1 MNNID
6 SERLRNIKIL
16 VVDDDPFSRKV
27 VLRVLDG
34 LQVAHVTETPSG
46 EAAIAAMLDEQFDL
60 VITDVQMPGIN
71 GLELLR
77 RLRVGSTAAS
87 SDTHVIVLTSFSNT
101 EVLGIAMALDVNG
114 FLVKPMKPVSVAEK
128 IMQAV
133 SERVVVRAPLAYQ
146 SVNTTLLTVE
156 VAPAS
161 AAAAL
166 DPTREI
172 SALTMS
178 PSDDGQTASRVAL
191 SQLKPGM
198 QLAQPVRAIDG
209 TLLLAQGHALSQLNI
224 NRLLELHSV
233 LREDWLTVVPS

>member
-1 MNNID
+1 MNDID
-6 SERLRNIKIL
+6 SERLRSIKIL

-27 VLRVLDG
+27 VRRVLDG
-34 LQVAHVTETPSG
+34 LRIAHVTETPSG
-46 EAAIAAMLDEQFDL
+46 EAAIAAMQEEQFDL

-77 RLRVGSTAAS
+77 RLRAGSTAAP
-87 SDTHVIVLTSFSNT
+87 SDTRVIVLTSFSNT

-114 FLVKPMKPVSVAEK
+114 FLVKPIKPVSVAEK

-133 SERVVVRAPLAYQ
+133 NERVAVRAALAYQ
-146 SVNTTLLTVE
+146 SVGTTLLTVE
-156 VAPAS
+156 AAPAS
-161 AAAAL
+161 AAVSL

-172 SALTMS
+172 CVPSVS
-178 PSDDGQTASRVAL
+178 PSDDGDTASRVAL
-191 SQLKPGM
+191 SQLEPGM
-198 QLAQPVRAIDG
+198 QLAQPVRMIDG

-224 NRLLELHSV
+224 NRLLELRSV

>member
-1 MNNID
+1 MTDID
-6 SERLRNIKIL
+6 SERLRSIKIL

-27 VLRVLDG
+27 VRRVLDG
-34 LQVAHVTETPSG
+34 LRIAHVTETPCG
-46 EAAIAAMLDEQFDL
+46 EAAIAAMQDEQFDL

-77 RLRVGSTAAS
+77 RLRAGSTAAP
-87 SDTHVIVLTSFSNT
+87 SDMRVIVLTSFSNT

-146 SVNTTLLTVE
+146 SVGTTLLTIE
-156 VAPAS
+156 APPAFAAVALA
-161 AAAAL
+161 
-166 DPTREI
+166 PTREI
-172 SALTMS
+172 CAPAMS
-178 PSDDGQTASRVAL
+178 PPDYGHTASRVAL
-191 SQLKPGM
+191 SQLKSGM
-198 QLAQPVRAIDG
+198 QLAQPVRTIDG

-224 NRLLELHSV
+224 NRLLELRSV
-233 LREDWLTVVPS
+233 LGEDWLTVVPS